1 MHFET
6 YDKVRPTVTVRSQH
20 IRILTTMTFQQL
32 LFIILLLSIIF
43 PLHMMFLHLS
53 IAILGD
59 RALLLLVYF
68 HSTREGSHCI
78 LLGSSNLTV

>member
-6 YDKVRPTVTVRSQH
+6 YDKVRPTVTVCSQH

-43 PLHMMFLHLS
+43 PLHMVFLHLS
-53 IAILGD
+53 IAILGV
-59 RALLLLVYF
+59 RALLVYF